1 MTRALR
7 HDPWAH
13 PTMGTDLR
21 EPVPADPRLMPQF
34 TPLEN
39 ATPAERA
46 AESAA
51 LIAEAGKSAQHLG
64 VPLTLQDFPRD
75 PAIHGGTEK
84 ENALFSAVP
93 LFGLNAPRWREK
105 EGLPPLTPFNC
116 TEYDEVSMCT
126 RKKKKGRRSSF
137 SFAKDQTLASLQAS
151 IDAEVDA
158 TMMAMGLSPTV
169 LSFSSINSR
178 RAGVEN
184 GPEAAGPSNST
195 FTEVGS
201 ASAPPVFSSFAS
213 EPSSSIELSTTTTK
227 KSKKKGKA
235 TSNNNSRPHSD
246 MQIDET
252 LPPIPVTVEPS
263 TTTTA
268 TTTGTSRKRSR
279 RVAEIEEDTPNDDRD
294 PTVAVTTGP
303 APAPAPTR
311 ISKTQRAPK
320 KTTTKK
326 VKREQEDP
334 QEETRQPELQS
345 APNKRRKRSA
355 APSPDPTIGGL
366 DNVAASGGVVDE
378 SGPDQGSL
386 RRSKRVTRSSA
397 TAGQAAA
404 TDSTVAAATDTT
416 AKGAGRKRNG
426 SGKRATTRS

>member
-21 EPVPADPRLMPQF
+21 EPIPADPRLMPQF

-39 ATPAERA
+39 STPAERA

-84 ENALFSAVP
+84 ENPMF
-93 LFGLNAPRWREK
+93 PR
-105 EGLPPLTPFNC
+105 FH
-116 TEYDEVSMCT
+116 S
-126 RKKKKGRRSSF
+126 
-137 SFAKDQTLASLQAS
+137 LASTLHVGVKRRAS
-151 IDAEVDA
+151 IDADVDA
-158 TMMAMGLSPTV
+158 AMAAMGFSPTL
-169 LSFSSINSR
+169 LSFSKASSRR

-195 FTEVGS
+195 FTTELGS
-201 ASAPPVFSSFAS
+201 TSAPPVFA
-213 EPSSSIELSTTTTK
+213 SSIEHPTTTK

-235 TSNNNSRPHSD
+235 SSNNKSRSHSD

-252 LPPIPVTVEPS
+252 LPPPIPVIVEPS
-263 TTTTA
+263 TATTTVQPPP
-268 TTTGTSRKRSR
+268 TGTSRKRSR
-279 RVAEIEEDTPNDDRD
+279 RVAEIEEDTPIDDRD
-294 PTVAVTTGP
+294 PTVAVASGPTP
-303 APAPAPTR
+303 APLPVPKR
-311 ISKTQRAPK
+311 GSKTQRAPK
-320 KTTTKK
+320 KTTKK
-326 VKREQEDP
+326 VKREQEEP
-334 QEETRQPELQS
+334 QEETRQPAELVQS
-345 APNKRRKRSA
+345 AAPPNKRRKRSA
-355 APSPDPTIGGL
+355 APSPGPPTIIGL
-366 DNVAASGGVVDE
+366 DDNVAAVGVVGVVDE
-378 SGPDQGSL
+378 SGLDQEGSL

-397 TAGQAAA
+397 TAGQTAAAAAAESTVVMAAA
-404 TDSTVAAATDTT
+404 TNTT
-416 AKGAGRKRNG
+416 AKGAARKRNG